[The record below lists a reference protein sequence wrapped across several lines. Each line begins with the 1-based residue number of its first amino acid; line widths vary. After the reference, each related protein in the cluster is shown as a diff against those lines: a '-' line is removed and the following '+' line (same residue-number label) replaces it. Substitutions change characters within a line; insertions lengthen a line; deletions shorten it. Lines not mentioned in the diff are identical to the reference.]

1 MSMNVLSKK
10 YKYASPKCSIEFYE
24 INTEF
29 PISSGTYIGIDPG
42 TVHLGIAQVNQFK
55 SMAWEIT
62 LIRNPNPVI
71 RILDMK
77 DILQSVL
84 YMNNSYIPTD
94 ATIEGASFADTYRQ
108 VELAEQRAATVI
120 YLKEM
125 FSSIQE
131 IRIVAPNSIRKKVF
145 GNGKTKA
152 QDVWKDIPPNA
163 ACALACALYSAGL

>member
-10 YKYASPKCSIEFYE
+10 YKYETIKCSIEFYE
-24 INTEF
+24 IGIDI
-29 PISSGTYIGIDPG
+29 PVSSGTYIGIDPG

-55 SMAWEIT
+55 SMVWEIT

-84 YMNNSYIPTD
+84 YMNNSYIPTHV
-94 ATIEGASFADTYRQ
+94 TIEGVSFADTYRQ

-120 YLKEM
+120 YLKEL

-163 ACALACALYSAGL
+163 ASALACAYYSAGL